1 MMTLSVI
8 VPVYNVKDYL
18 SACLESI
25 FEQPEGIG
33 EVILIDDCSTD
44 GSGRLCDVWSE
55 KDSRIRVHH
64 LTQNGGLS
72 HARNIGI
79 ELAQGDYL
87 AFVDSDDTVLPGTF
101 AACMHLVS
109 EHPEIEV
116 VEFPIWVH
124 YGAHNAYLYQP
135 VPVGKEDYLSW
146 IRRQGFLHSYACNKV
161 YHSRLWKSIRFPE
174 HRKYEDMFTIPYVLK
189 QTDQIF
195 AFNEGVYFYYSRT
208 DSITQTLS
216 LLSYKDL
223 LDANLLFFNCMQ
235 CDLSC
240 SRIEIDRY
248 YLELCNLQ
256 IVYLELG
263 GKWVLPSWRP
273 SLSLIFQKNLT
284 FMARFKALLLRI
296 SSYYCCLVFAK
307 FRKWGN

>member
-1 MMTLSVI
+1 MTLSVI

-44 GSGRLCDVWSE
+44 GSGQLCDVWSE

-135 VPVGKEDYLSW
+135 VPVGNRAQ
-146 IRRQGFLHSYACNKV
+146 ITC
-161 YHSRLWKSIRFPE
+161 PE
-174 HRKYEDMFTIPYVLK
+174 LY
-189 QTDQIF
+189 
-195 AFNEGVYFYYSRT
+195 
-208 DSITQTLS
+208 LS
-216 LLSYKDL
+216 LLHICHRSNRQ
-223 LDANLLFFNCMQ
+223 A
-235 CDLSC
+235 
-240 SRIEIDRY
+240 
-248 YLELCNLQ
+248 
-256 IVYLELG
+256 
-263 GKWVLPSWRP
+263 
-273 SLSLIFQKNLT
+273 
-284 FMARFKALLLRI
+284 
-296 SSYYCCLVFAK
+296 
-307 FRKWGN
+307 